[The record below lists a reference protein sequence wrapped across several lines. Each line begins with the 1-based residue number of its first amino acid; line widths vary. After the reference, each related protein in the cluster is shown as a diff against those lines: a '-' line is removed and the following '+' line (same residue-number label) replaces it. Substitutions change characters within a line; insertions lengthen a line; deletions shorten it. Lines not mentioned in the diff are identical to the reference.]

1 MCSLAEAITGDG
13 PGKVWFTS
21 VDLKY
26 AFGQVLLN
34 PSLAKHCSFAI
45 VGGKASGIHRFL
57 TGFYGFTVMPTEFQR
72 KMEKILINIANVYV
86 FIDDIL
92 IVTKGTK
99 EEHEEKVREV
109 FKKLDSRKLQ
119 LKEDKCKIAKNEI
132 EWLGFDISE
141 KGVKPHNEKI
151 QGISGKMKPKNLK
164 DLRSY
169 LGAVNQLIQ
178 FIPGLAQL
186 TEPFRDLLKT
196 DGNWEWKEKHDIAF
210 DQVQKSLQN
219 IIKLSHFNRENKLR
233 IICDASHQGLGALLL
248 QEKGQKEWELIS
260 CASRYLSNYEMKYST
275 NELELLAIVWAVEH
289 FRNYLYGTKFEVFS
303 DHKALET
310 ALKSNHGNKT
320 YSSRLTRW
328 KDRLLPFDMEVIHQ
342 PGRTLGL
349 AEYLSRHPNG
359 YNEKGWSKNA
369 KEPWESWFVVNS
381 VEEIKK
387 DYYRQLYT
395 NHRLNKLFNQPIGIE
410 QSARE
415 RTESENA
422 ASTNRIS
429 KHSKMSRLQASREKN
444 AVRNLIKTSK
454 SVPNKQIV
462 QSQNLKTSPI
472 QSIVS
477 SIEEN
482 NPCTSTDHLPEVK
495 FLKVKTI
502 KEINDITLMANYQSD
517 SGLQNVREA
526 VLRRDVNFLRKENK
540 LFKPVFK
547 YLRVDRELV
556 FFENRLVIPRD
567 MRQAVLNSIHS
578 GHPGRDA
585 MSGSVDEVWW
595 PQIHRQIVASA
606 KTCKIC
612 QNTGKNIKVIE
623 TQSEFGTI
631 QKAKQVNEEV
641 ALDFMGPFAGAPENK
656 KYLLVAIDQFS
667 AYPTLKFVKNTAIK
681 EVTEFLRKYIS
692 DNEI

>member
-1 MCSLAEAITGDG
+1 
-13 PGKVWFTS
+13 
-21 VDLKY
+21 
-26 AFGQVLLN
+26 
-34 PSLAKHCSFAI
+34 
-45 VGGKASGIHRFL
+45 
-57 TGFYGFTVMPTEFQR
+57 
-72 KMEKILINIANVYV
+72 
-86 FIDDIL
+86 
-92 IVTKGTK
+92 
-99 EEHEEKVREV
+99 
-109 FKKLDSRKLQ
+109 
-119 LKEDKCKIAKNEI
+119 
-132 EWLGFDISE
+132 
-141 KGVKPHNEKI
+141 
-151 QGISGKMKPKNLK
+151 
-164 DLRSY
+164 
-169 LGAVNQLIQ
+169 
-178 FIPGLAQL
+178 
-186 TEPFRDLLKT
+186 
-196 DGNWEWKEKHDIAF
+196 
-210 DQVQKSLQN
+210 
-219 IIKLSHFNRENKLR
+219 
-233 IICDASHQGLGALLL
+233 
-248 QEKGQKEWELIS
+248 
-260 CASRYLSNYEMKYST
+260 MKYST

-289 FRNYLYGTKFEVFS
+289 FRNYIYGTKFEVFS

-328 KDRLLPFDMEVIHQ
+328 IDRILHFDMEVIHQ

-359 YNEKGWSKNA
+359 YNEKEWSKNA

-381 VEEIKK
+381 VEEINK

-415 RTESENA
+415 RTERENA

-429 KHSKMSRLQASREKN
+429 KHSKMSRLQASREKI

-482 NPCTSTDHLPEVK
+482 NPCTSTDHFPEVK
-495 FLKVKTI
+495 LLKVKTF

-526 VLRRDVNFLRKENK
+526 VLRRDVNFRRKENK

-556 FFENRLVIPRD
+556 FFENRLVVIPRD

-585 MSGSVDEVWW
+585 MLGSVDEVWW

-612 QNTGKNIKVIE
+612 QNTGRNIKVIE
-623 TQSEFGTI
+623 RQSEFGTI

-656 KYLLVAIDQFS
+656 KYLLVGIDQFS

-692 DNEI
+692 DNEIPQIIRTDQATVFMRSEFRQFRNELGMRHVVCPIYDHRGNGKVERLVRTIIERLRANPEVLTEKQNKLFYELIGALRTNKGKDGKSSFERHTGRKPNTVTSIIVNLYKELNDLEFDRTVDLEKLVEFPRDDDSTIFVRNRQRKGKLAGLFKKRRGKITGETSHTFKFVPAERTNEIVLSKREVARGEKKTRKQQKPKKAKNYVMEEIEKEKKQQSAQVFADLEENERNCNQDTANDTPTVEEWARRSRKAPDRYGLPVYICGVSKPK

>member
-1 MCSLAEAITGDG
+1 
-13 PGKVWFTS
+13 
-21 VDLKY
+21 
-26 AFGQVLLN
+26 
-34 PSLAKHCSFAI
+34 
-45 VGGKASGIHRFL
+45 
-57 TGFYGFTVMPTEFQR
+57 
-72 KMEKILINIANVYV
+72 MEEISINIANVYV
-86 FIDDIL
+86 LIDDIL

-141 KGVKPHNEKI
+141 KGVKPHNEKT

-169 LGAVNQLIQ
+169 LGAVNQLIK

-248 QEKGQKEWELIS
+248 QEKGEKEWELIS
-260 CASRYLSNYEMKYST
+260 CASRYLRNYEIKYST

-289 FRNYLYGTKFEVFS
+289 FRNHIYGTKFEVVS

-328 KDRLLPFDMEVIHQ
+328 IDRLLPFEMEVIHQ

-349 AEYLSRHPNG
+349 ADYLSRHPNEH
-359 YNEKGWSKNA
+359 NEKEWSKNA
-369 KEPWESWFVVNS
+369 KELGESWFVVNS
-381 VEEIKK
+381 VEEINK
-387 DYYRQLYT
+387 DYYRQLHT

-410 QSARE
+410 QSASE

-444 AVRNLIKTSK
+444 AVRNLTKTSK
-454 SVPNKQIV
+454 SVTNKQIV

-482 NPCTSTDHLPEVK
+482 NPSTSTEHSPEVK

-502 KEINDITLMANYQSD
+502 KEINDIMLKANYQSD

-547 YLRVDRELV
+547 DLRVDRELV
-556 FFENRLVIPRD
+556 FFENRLVISRD
-567 MRQAVLNSIHS
+567 MRQAVLNIIHS

-585 MSGSVDEVWW
+585 MLGSVDEVWW

-606 KTCKIC
+606 KTCKSC
-612 QNTGKNIKVIE
+612 QNAGKNIKVIKR
-623 TQSEFGTI
+623 QSEFGTI

-641 ALDFMGPFAGAPENK
+641 ALDFMGPFAGAPENT

-681 EVTEFLRKYIS
+681 EATEFLRKYFN
-692 DNEI
+692 DNEIPQKLRTDQATVFMENEFRQFEKN